1 MKNHLKTV
9 LVSGGLAVALG
20 VGFFAGQAVAD
31 QPHMQTAL
39 DALRTA
45 RGELVVA
52 RENKGG
58 HRLKALGYVDQAIAE
73 VRAGIAFAN

>member
-1 MKNHLKTV
+1 MKKHLKT
-9 LVSGGLAVALG
+9 LAVSGGLAMALG

-31 QPHMQTAL
+31 QPHMASAL
-39 DALRTA
+39 EALRTA

-52 RENKGG
+52 KENKGG

-73 VRAGIAFAN
+73 VKAGIAFAE

>member
-1 MKNHLKTV
+1 M
-9 LVSGGLAVALG
+9 ALG
-20 VGFFAGQAVAD
+20 AGFFAGQAVAD

-39 DALRTA
+39 ESLGTA

-52 RENKGG
+52 KDNKGG

-73 VRAGIAFAN
+73 VKAGIAFAE